1 MLYIEKSYTAWVE
14 YLCTLSLAVVG
25 QVGCL
30 LVGSPCFLLGMVTT
44 TQIRRYAWVVELLL
58 RRERLTIREIN
69 DEWARSSLAN
79 YNGEKVDR
87 KTWYKCFEDIGMIY
101 GILIDGVR
109 KANNSHWFIL
119 NPEALQSKNVQ
130 EWMLACVAHRNLLEE
145 CIGMYNRTDIE
156 GFPSENGMLQ
166 PITHAMKENR
176 KLEVLYRRYG
186 NKVPKRYIVEPYFI
200 KTYNHRFYVLC
211 KFDTAQFF
219 TLSFDRMIEVKEL
232 NQHFNFPN
240 DLFAQEFFEDAFGVM
255 IPPGAEEPLDI
266 VFRAKGDARFY
277 LEDVPIH
284 KSQRLIKDGEDYA
297 DFAVHIR
304 PTEDFIGAVLQ
315 QGERLEIIR
324 PEKVRNRIKMRLEN
338 ALKPYVV
345 A

>member
-1 MLYIEKSYTAWVE
+1 M
-14 YLCTLSLAVVG
+14 CTLSLAVVG

-58 RRERLTIREIN
+58 RKKRLTIKEIN
-69 DEWARSSLAN
+69 EEWARSSLADDSR
-79 YNGEKVDR
+79 ERTDR

-101 GILIDGVR
+101 GIIIDAIKKGKTSKWAV
-109 KANNSHWFIL
+109 I
-119 NPEALQSKNVQ
+119 NPDALRCKDVK

-166 PITHAMKENR
+166 PITHAMKDNR
-176 KLEVLYRRYG
+176 KIEVLYRRYG
-186 NKVPKRYIVEPYFI
+186 NKSPKQYIVEPYFI

-211 KFDTAQFF
+211 KFDTGQYF
-219 TLSFDRMIEVKEL
+219 TLSFDRMIDVRLMNER
-232 NQHFNFPN
+232 FNFPN

-255 IPPGAEEPLDI
+255 IPPGEEQPLDI
-266 VFRAKGDARFY
+266 VIRAKGDARYY
-277 LEDVPIH
+277 LEDVPLH
-284 KSQRLIKDGEDYA
+284 KSQKIIVNGDDYA

-324 PEKVRNRIKMRLEN
+324 PQNVRERIKKRLEN
-338 ALKPYVV
+338 ALKAYLV